1 MTAVA
6 LTSSK
11 RPTSRP
17 AASRTAT
24 RPVGEG
30 SAPKLRYI
38 VVTLGGIF
46 AILGGQ
52 LLLSIS
58 VSSGAYEISSLK
70 SEMRTSQQSLQIV
83 GEEIGALNAP
93 DTLASLA
100 TSMGMVED
108 NNPAY
113 LRVSDGIVLGEA
125 QPATPAEQA
134 GIVGVTAGTE
144 TPVLVPIISDVSASL
159 AAQAV
164 VEVSAEDAL
173 AIAMTVEAP
182 AAEGTIETAMLT
194 TPAAPATFGGSIP
207 SPSTR

>member
-6 LTSSK
+6 LT
-11 RPTSRP
+11 PTRRTRATP
-17 AASRTAT
+17 APARSAT
-24 RPVGEG
+24 RPARATA
-30 SAPKLRYI
+30 APKLRYI
-38 VVTLGGIF
+38 VVTLVGIF

-70 SEMRTSQQSLQIV
+70 SEMRSSQQSLQIV

-100 TSMGMVED
+100 ASMGMVED

-125 QPATPAEQA
+125 IPANQADQA

-144 TPVLVPIISDVSASL
+144 TPVVVPIITDVSSALS
-159 AAQAV
+159 AQVA
-164 VEVSAEDAL
+164 VEVSAQDAL
-173 AIAMTVEAP
+173 AQSLSVETTP
-182 AAEGTIETAMLT
+182 QEGTIQPAMMV
-194 TPAAPATFGGSIP
+194 APAEPASFGGSIP
-207 SPSTR
+207 SPATR